1 MWALQLLDSAGQE
14 SPMARAEHMERA
26 CATLS
31 SVGRS
36 VAQAVARGTREGGG
50 DAGLSKRGGADERRE
65 GACMCGLG
73 RRAHGWLVGRSVG
86 TGVRAPRGKVAGESR
101 EGARASR
108 GAIYTTGGGEQGED
122 EWSDGEGECGGE

>member
-36 VAQAVARGTREGGG
+36 VGRSGGGARHEGGRRRCG
-50 DAGLSKRGGADERRE
+50 PIEKERR
-65 GACMCGLG
+65 
-73 RRAHGWLVGRSVG
+73 RRATRGCVYVWVGKTRTRLVGRSILAFARLEEKSLEKAERE
-86 TGVRAPRGKVAGESR
+86 RARVEAF
-101 EGARASR
+101 
-108 GAIYTTGGGEQGED
+108 YLH
-122 EWSDGEGECGGE
+122 DGRW

>member
-1 MWALQLLDSAGQE
+1 VWALQLLDSAGQE

-50 DAGLSKRGGADERRE
+50 DAGLSKRRDADERRE

-73 RRAHGWLVGRSVG
+73 RRAHGWSVGRYWRS
-86 TGVRAPRGKVAGESR
+86 
-101 EGARASR
+101 RASR
-108 GAIYTTGGGEQGED
+108 KSRWRKPRGSERESRRSIYTMGGGEQGED
-122 EWSDGEGECGGE
+122 EWSDGDEGECGGE